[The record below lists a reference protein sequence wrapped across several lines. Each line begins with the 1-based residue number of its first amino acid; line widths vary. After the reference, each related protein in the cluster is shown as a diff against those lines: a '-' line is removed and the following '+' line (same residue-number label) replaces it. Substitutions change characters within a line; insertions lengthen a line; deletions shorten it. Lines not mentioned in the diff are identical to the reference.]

1 MFKIDLLEGQG
12 IPIRST
18 PAGLIIAAAMSSV
31 PVIVL
36 IAIVGCFMINS
47 VNISQAEN
55 SIKRLTAMKEQLSEK
70 ESSLK
75 SIEQE
80 MNGINSR
87 LDEVSSSFYR
97 HTQWTKV
104 LMTVSENMPDSM
116 VLSEFQVKE
125 KPLTKQVPKKNKPEE
140 LIVISIPVRTLRM
153 KVSGNSAY
161 DCAQAVKDFAD
172 RLRFSENLKDILTEI
187 RISQESDTSKGH
199 DVVYY
204 EIECQFKPGM

>member
-1 MFKIDLLEGQG
+1 
-12 IPIRST
+12 
-18 PAGLIIAAAMSSV
+18 
-31 PVIVL
+31 
-36 IAIVGCFMINS
+36 
-47 VNISQAEN
+47 
-55 SIKRLTAMKEQLSEK
+55 MKEQLSEK

-104 LMTVSENMPDSM
+104 LMTMSENMPDSM